1 MKKSRFTEEQIAYA
15 LKQAELGMAVG
26 EICRKLGIAEATFY
40 VWRKKYG
47 GLGPSE
53 LKRLRLLEE
62 ENRKLKQL
70 VADLSLDK
78 AMLQEVVN
86 KKALRATQKRNWVAR
101 LRERFGVSERRALR
115 IVAMSRSAFSYKAM
129 ARDCSAIRLRM
140 REITQTRIHYGCERV
155 LVMLRREGWRDNH
168 KRVHRIYKEEGLSL
182 RHCRPRRSRSSR
194 RRQPIKVATAP
205 NTLWGMDFV
214 SDALFDGRRFRLLPV
229 LDHFTHEC
237 LDIVVDQS
245 LRADDVAEAVARLV
259 VQRGRPEAIK
269 VDNGSEFAG
278 KVMDRWAYENGVEL
292 DFSRRGTP
300 TDNAMVESFNGRLRQ
315 ECLNEHW
322 FLSLADAR
330 SKIEA
335 WRRFYNEERPHSAL
349 AWRTPAEFAR
359 EHGSQAN
366 LQAPKKVEIST
377 C

>member
-1 MKKSRFTEEQIAYA
+1 
-15 LKQAELGMAVG
+15 
-26 EICRKLGIAEATFY
+26 
-40 VWRKKYG
+40 
-47 GLGPSE
+47 
-53 LKRLRLLEE
+53 
-62 ENRKLKQL
+62 
-70 VADLSLDK
+70 
-78 AMLQEVVN
+78 
-86 KKALRATQKRNWVAR
+86 
-101 LRERFGVSERRALR
+101 
-115 IVAMSRSAFSYKAM
+115 AMSRSAFSYKAK

-155 LVMLRREGWRDNH
+155 LVVLRREGWRDNH

-237 LDIVVDQS
+237 LEIFVDQS
-245 LRADDVAEAVARLV
+245 LGADDVADAVVRLV
-259 VQRGRPEAIK
+259 VQRGKPEAIK

-278 KVMDRWAYENGVEL
+278 KVLDRWAYENGVEL

-315 ECLNEHW
+315 ECLNAHW

-349 AWRTPAEFAR
+349 AW
-359 EHGSQAN
+359 
-366 LQAPKKVEIST
+366 
-377 C
+377 